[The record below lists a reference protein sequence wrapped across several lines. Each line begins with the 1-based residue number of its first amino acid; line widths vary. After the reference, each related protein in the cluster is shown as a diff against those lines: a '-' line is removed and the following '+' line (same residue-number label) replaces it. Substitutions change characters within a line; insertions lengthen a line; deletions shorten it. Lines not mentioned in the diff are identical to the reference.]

1 MALINRLL
9 TVPVADPDD
18 ARRRRLL
25 NTLLLLMGSLITLT
39 LFFAI
44 YLNFT
49 GEDPVGSASL
59 LRSTSVMLGG
69 MLAIFLIN
77 RFVSGWLAS
86 SVFSLLFIGAM
97 FVSVEPEVL
106 LGDYTFYLVIPI
118 IMSSALVRPWASFAV
133 AGLVDILLFLAA
145 VQLQV
150 VAPVPQL
157 LGLLLL
163 AWLSWLSSRNT
174 EQALHEVR
182 VINTELDQRVR
193 DRTHEL
199 SQANEELTVAY
210 EKLKELD
217 RLKSRFVSMVSH
229 ELRTP
234 LSAIYGFTEM
244 MEAGIYGPITESQQA
259 ALDRIKVNDQ
269 RLLSLVND
277 LLDQARMEA
286 GQMSLHVTDFSMPE
300 LIQDMES
307 TMRVLAEAKG
317 LYLKA
322 NIEEAVPQ
330 IVKGDAK
337 RLHQIMVNLINNAL
351 KFTDRGGITVR
362 IYTPDPEHWAMD
374 IVDTGP
380 GIPQEALTYIFEP
393 FRQVDGSAIRE
404 HKGFGLGLAIV
415 KQLSELMGGGVSV
428 ASELDKGSTFT
439 VKLPYAVPVQA
450 KEKEKS

>member
-1 MALINRLL
+1 MEFIKRLF
-9 TVPVADPDD
+9 TISAADPDD

-25 NTLLLLMGSLITLT
+25 NVLLLLLSVLSALT
-39 LFFAI
+39 LFFAL
-44 YLNFT
+44 YLNFQ
-49 GEDPVGSASL
+49 GEDPTGVAAL
-59 LRSTSVMLGG
+59 LTSTTVMLGG
-69 MLAIFLIN
+69 MTVIFLIN

-86 SVFSLLFIGAM
+86 SSFLLLFIGAI
-97 FVSVEPEVL
+97 FFSVDPGSL
-106 LGDYTFYLVIPI
+106 LGAFTFYLAIPI
-118 IMSSALVRPWASFAV
+118 IMASALVRPWASFAI
-133 AGLVDILLFLAA
+133 AGLVDVLLFSAA
-145 VQLQV
+145 VQIQE
-150 VAPVPQL
+150 VAPIPQL

-182 VINTELDQRVR
+182 VINAELDQRVQ
-193 DRTHEL
+193 DRTYEL
-199 SQANEELTVAY
+199 KQANDGLTVAY

-259 ALDRIKVNDQ
+259 ALDRIKANDQ

-286 GQMSLHVTDFSMPE
+286 GQMSLHIANLSIPE

-317 LYLKA
+317 LYLEA
-322 NIEEAVPQ
+322 NIEEGVPE
-330 IVKGDAK
+330 IVKGDSK

-351 KFTDRGGITVR
+351 KFTERGGITVR
-362 IYTPDPEHWAMD
+362 IYAPDSEHWAMD
-374 IVDTGP
+374 IIDTGP
-380 GIPQEALTYIFEP
+380 GIPEDALGYIFEP
-393 FRQVDGSAIRE
+393 FRQVDGSAVRE

-415 KQLSELMGGGVSV
+415 KQLSELMGGGVHVS
-428 ASELDKGSTFT
+428 SELGKGSTFT
-439 VKLPYAVPVQA
+439 VLLPFAVPVQS
-450 KEKEKS
+450 KEKQK